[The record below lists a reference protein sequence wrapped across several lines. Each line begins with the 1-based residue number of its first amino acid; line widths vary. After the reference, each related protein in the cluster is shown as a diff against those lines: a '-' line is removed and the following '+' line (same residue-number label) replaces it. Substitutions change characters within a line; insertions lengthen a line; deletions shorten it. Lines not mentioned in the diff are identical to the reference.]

1 MKPVLN
7 SALAVALFLMTAVP
21 GGGQPPQDPTK
32 EVDYFPLVDKTV
44 WTYDAGGTLITV
56 RVKQEEEKKD
66 EKKVGGEMEKRYRLE
81 TSINNM
87 PVSSEVVAV
96 LKEGIC
102 RVAAADKKINPP
114 LCFLK
119 LPVKKGKKWKVNSTV
134 GDEKITGEFEA
145 GEVELAAATIPYFNK
160 GDKDKKVKLVTVKGN
175 GLNLNG
181 VPIDLTYYF
190 APDVGMVRQVATVAG
205 VQVDLNLKSLEVPK

>member
-1 MKPVLN
+1 MKPVLH
-7 SALAVALFLMTAVP
+7 SAVAVALFLMTAVP

-32 EVDYFPLVDKTV
+32 EPDYFPLAVNTV

-56 RVKQEEEKKD
+56 KVTEQK
-66 EKKVGGEMEKRYRLE
+66 EKKVGDAMEKQYTLE

-87 PVSSEVVAV
+87 PVSKEKLAV

-102 RVAAADKKINPP
+102 RVAAADKDVNPP

-119 LPVKKGKKWKVNSTV
+119 LPVKKGKKWKVNSSV

-145 GEVELAAATIPYFNK
+145 GEEEVPAAMIPYFSK
-160 GDKDKKVKLVTVKGN
+160 GEKDKKVKLVTVKGK
-175 GLNLNG
+175 GLNING
-181 VPIDLTYYF
+181 VPIELTYYF
-190 APDVGMVRQVATVAG
+190 APDVGLVKQVATVAG
-205 VQVDLNLKSLEVPK
+205 VQVDLKLKSLDLPK